1 MWCEIGKGNNWFRII
16 KSNKKRSNSTLV
28 FENVI
33 ADINFDDWHIYKSTS
48 KIREATHDEVREFK
62 HADYFFY
69 SKEHFEKNEINE
81 KIDFLHNV
89 IGGSGSKTVIMSKPL
104 PPIEVFK
111 KVRICG
117 VK

>member
-1 MWCEIGKGNNWFRII
+1 MWCEIIKGNNWFRII

-28 FENVI
+28 YEDVI
-33 ADINFDDWHIYKSTS
+33 ADINFDDWHTFKSTS
-48 KIREATHDEVREFK
+48 KFREATHDEVREFK

-69 SKEHFEKNEINE
+69 SKEHFDKNEINE
-81 KIDFLHNV
+81 KIDLLYKV
-89 IGGSGSKTVIMSKPL
+89 IGGSVGSSIIMAKPL

-117 VK
+117 VN